1 MTPADLAAIEAR
13 AKAAVEYEL
22 TEEDSEECA
31 CPLCDA
37 NGYLNRAVYD
47 PKKEASTVIAYGI
60 GEDYK
65 RAQEWVVRGPMD
77 VLTLVAEIRRLNSRI
92 EQLEDALDE
101 ADEEIQTR

>member
-47 PKKEASTVIAYGI
+47 LSLIHI
-60 GEDYK
+60 
-65 RAQEWVVRGPMD
+65 
-77 VLTLVAEIRRLNSRI
+77 
-92 EQLEDALDE
+92 
-101 ADEEIQTR
+101 

>member
-1 MTPADLAAIEAR
+1 MTPADLSAIESR

-22 TEEDSEECA
+22 TDEDSEECA

-60 GEDYK
+60 GEDYT
-65 RAQEWVVRGPMD
+65 RAKEWVMQAPRD
-77 VLTLVAEIRRLNSRI
+77 ILALVAEVRRLNSRI
-92 EQLEDALDE
+92 EQL
-101 ADEEIQTR
+101 